1 MESIYESKVDPL
13 RPNDAHG
20 ISLQLVGQG
29 KTVLELG
36 AASGHVTKALKAL
49 NNTVTAVERDA
60 RFSKNLSE
68 IADDVIITDLDWL
81 DLRERLSG
89 KKFEVVLA
97 GDVLEHCSKPEL
109 VLLQIHDLLTPDGYV
124 VISLPNIAHGD
135 VRLSLLTGTF
145 DYSDTGLLDRTH
157 LRFFTRSSI
166 HTFLS
171 QSHFQVDAI
180 FGSTASI
187 GTTEFGPPKAG
198 VPAEAIEFV
207 QKDPDALVYQFII
220 KALPENFERSTTTQV
235 RPEHSGNA
243 QVDELLAAVCLY
255 QDAIAQSNET
265 NARDSQL
272 LFDAL
277 SQLKTLEEDFDTKL
291 RELTTSQHE
300 TNTLQHETNTL
311 QHENNLLRQ
320 DLTTSQHETNTLR
333 NELNLLRVRAHEQEQ
348 DVIRYKHAMEVEITK
363 RQEANLAFLD
373 ARDHAIGSAAELGE
387 LRYRHDK
394 SLREIDSLVHQLNLI
409 HGSRTWRIGR
419 FVLLPLTTIR
429 KVLRLILK

>member
-1 MESIYESKVDPL
+1 MESIYESQVDPL

-36 AASGHVTKALKAL
+36 AASGHVTKALKSL

-60 RFSKNLSE
+60 RFSESLSA
-68 IADDVIITDLDWL
+68 IADEVIITDLDWL

-145 DYSDTGLLDRTH
+145 DYSETGLLDRTH

-171 QSHFQVDAI
+171 QSHFQVEAV
-180 FGSTASI
+180 FASTASI
-187 GTTEFGPPKAG
+187 GTTELGPPN
-198 VPAEAIEFV
+198 AEIPIEAVQFV
-207 QKDPDALVYQFII
+207 QKDPDALVYQYIV
-220 KALPENFERSTTTQV
+220 KAIPKQFELLAPTTATPEY
-235 RPEHSGNA
+235 SGNA
-243 QVDELLAAVCLY
+243 QVDQLLAAVCLY
-255 QDAIAQSNET
+255 QDAIAQNNEA
-265 NARDSQL
+265 NVRDSQL

-277 SQLKTLEEDFDTKL
+277 SHVKTLEEDINVKQA
-291 RELTTSQHE
+291 ELTTSQHE
-300 TNTLQHETNTL
+300 T
-311 QHENNLLRQ
+311 
-320 DLTTSQHETNTLR
+320 DTLR
-333 NELNLLRVRAHEQEQ
+333 HELNLFRIRAHEQEQ
-348 DVIRYKHAMEVEITK
+348 DVLKYKHTMEKEIMK
-363 RQEANLAFLD
+363 RQEADLALLD
-373 ARDHAIGSAAELGE
+373 ARDYAIGSAAELGE
-387 LRYRHDK
+387 LRYRCEK
-394 SLREIDSLVHQLNLI
+394 SLSEIDSLVHQLNLI

-419 FVLLPLTTIR
+419 FVLSPLTVFRRI
-429 KVLRLILK
+429 LRLILR

>member
-207 QKDPDALVYQFII
+207 QKDPDALVYQFIV

-277 SQLKTLEEDFDTKL
+277 SHVKTLEEDFDTKL

-300 TNTLQHETNTL
+300 NNTL

-320 DLTTSQHETNTLR
+320 DLTKSQHETNTLR
-333 NELNLLRVRAHEQEQ
+333 HELNLLRVRAHEQEQ